1 MKKLIV
7 FVLAVVLFGSCTV
20 THYSGEIYPNKVEF
34 NKANFKYLK
43 TIKGSATAKYNSYG
57 WDRNKAD
64 GLINEAKSNMY
75 LNHSFQPNQV
85 VANITKDILRVTDTK
100 GFGSREIKVIVTGDI
115 FEFSENGI
123 YYDNQGTNQS
133 SKPLVR
139 IYEQKEVELLNI
151 VKKGFTDFSED
162 VKLKKGIK
170 VLFNLGD
177 KYYKALVNYKD
188 FGKVNLKGIEVFN
201 VETKIWTSFER
212 DNVTVPNNTIIGYK
226 L

>member
-7 FVLAVVLFGSCTV
+7 FILSVVLFGSCTV

-85 VANITKDILRVTDTK
+85 VANITKDVLRVTDTR
-100 GFGSREIKVIVTGDI
+100 GFGSREIKVIVTGDV

-123 YYDNQGTNQS
+123 YSGQQKVEKSEGLNVVNGKITKSTSTSPYFKYNKTPKVSDVVYFENYYTKKFDEGIVVGYVKGS
-133 SKPLVR
+133 SNVTLEFKNS
-139 IYEQKEVELLNI
+139 KN
-151 VKKGFTDFSED
+151 
-162 VKLKKGIK
+162 KLKRKFISIDL
-170 VLFNLGD
+170 LFQ
-177 KYYKALVNYKD
+177 KK
-188 FGKVNLKGIEVFN
+188 
-201 VETKIWTSFER
+201 
-212 DNVTVPNNTIIGYK
+212 
-226 L
+226 

>member
-7 FVLAVVLFGSCTV
+7 FILSVVLFGSCTV

-100 GFGSREIKVIVTGDI
+100 GFGSREIKVIVTGDV

-123 YYDNQGTNQS
+123 YSGQQKVEKSEGLNVVNGKITKSTSTSPYFKYNKTPKVSDVVYFENYYTKKFDKGIVVGYVKGS
-133 SKPLVR
+133 SNVTLEFKNS
-139 IYEQKEVELLNI
+139 KN
-151 VKKGFTDFSED
+151 
-162 VKLKKGIK
+162 KLKRKFISIDL
-170 VLFNLGD
+170 LFQ
-177 KYYKALVNYKD
+177 KK
-188 FGKVNLKGIEVFN
+188 
-201 VETKIWTSFER
+201 
-212 DNVTVPNNTIIGYK
+212 
-226 L
+226 

>member
-7 FVLAVVLFGSCTV
+7 FILSVVLFGSCTV

-85 VANITKDILRVTDTK
+85 VANITKDVLRVTDTR
-100 GFGSREIKVIVTGDI
+100 GFGSREIKVIVTGDV

-123 YYDNQGTNQS
+123 YSGQQKVEKSEGLNVVNGKITKSTSTSPYFKYNKTPKVSDVVYFENYYTKKFDKGIVVGYVKGS
-133 SKPLVR
+133 SNVTLEFKNS
-139 IYEQKEVELLNI
+139 KN
-151 VKKGFTDFSED
+151 
-162 VKLKKGIK
+162 KLKRKFISIDL
-170 VLFNLGD
+170 LFQ
-177 KYYKALVNYKD
+177 KK
-188 FGKVNLKGIEVFN
+188 
-201 VETKIWTSFER
+201 
-212 DNVTVPNNTIIGYK
+212 
-226 L
+226 